1 MNKRKLIKILYI
13 VFLILYI
20 CFIFSNS
27 LKSKESSSNDS
38 ASIHML
44 LNNILAGL
52 KIPIVLSEYFVRK
65 LAHFTEF
72 FILGLSFFGY
82 IRITNKISINRCIQI
97 CFASCLVAMTDETI
111 QYFSGRG
118 SMLLDVWLD
127 FSSSV
132 FAIMLLYLLYK
143 KTTKT

>member
-82 IRITNKISINRCIQI
+82 IRINNKISINRCIQI

-132 FAIMLLYLLYK
+132 LAIMLLYLLYK

>member
-13 VFLILYI
+13 ILLVLYI

-52 KIPIVLSEYFVRK
+52 NIPIVLSEYFVRK

-82 IRITNKISINRCIQI
+82 IRISNKININRCIQI

-132 FAIMLLYLLYK
+132 LAITLMYLFYK
-143 KTTKT
+143 KTSKT